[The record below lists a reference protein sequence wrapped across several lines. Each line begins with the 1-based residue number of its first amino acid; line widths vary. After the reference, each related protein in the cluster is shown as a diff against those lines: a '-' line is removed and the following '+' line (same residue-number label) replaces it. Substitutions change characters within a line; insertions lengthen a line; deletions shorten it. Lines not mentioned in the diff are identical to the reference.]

1 MQRKRAQTAAPPHR
15 SPGAAGGS
23 ASPALR
29 ARWAPSHLP
38 PSLPPSF
45 PASLLPS
52 LRVGKPGHPTRP
64 PAAPGTPQAA
74 PRSPAGRPRP
84 PRTHRPQ
91 LPGHRGSGGSGRA
104 EGSPRL
110 GGAGRFAKKRPSPKR
125 GLLYGLLPLMPLYA
139 ALV

>member
-1 MQRKRAQTAAPPHR
+1 MLRPQHHLTAAQEQPAALPAQLCEPAGPLATSLPPSLFPR
-15 SPGAAGGS
+15 
-23 ASPALR
+23 
-29 ARWAPSHLP
+29 LP
-38 PSLPPSF
+38 PSLPPCGE
-45 PASLLPS
+45 A
-52 LRVGKPGHPTRP
+52 RP
-64 PAAPGTPQAA
+64 PHTASSSPGAPQAA
-74 PRSPAGRPRP
+74 PRPPAGRPRP

>member
-23 ASPALR
+23 ASPAPR
-29 ARWAPSHLP
+29 ARWAPRRLPPSLFPRLP
-38 PSLPPSF
+38 PSLPPCGE
-45 PASLLPS
+45 A
-52 LRVGKPGHPTRP
+52 RP
-64 PAAPGTPQAA
+64 PHTASSSPGAPQAA
-74 PRSPAGRPRP
+74 PRPPAGRPRP

-91 LPGHRGSGGSGRA
+91 LPGHRGSDGSGRA

-110 GGAGRFAKKRPSPKR
+110 GGAGRFAEKRPSLKR
-125 GLLYGLLPLMPLYA
+125 GLLFGLLPLMPLYE